1 MKAGIRKRKRK
12 TGYHYTVYVDY
23 GIVNNH
29 RKIDYLK
36 TFDNKPIAEKYK
48 NEIQSQI
55 DNNMFIH
62 TSNINFSQAIDEWME
77 NYVKNECEPNTYE
90 NYKVINEAYLKPY
103 LGHYPLS
110 VIGGFTGIDIINDYF
125 YFLRY
130 EQIKKN
136 LSYSS
141 VKHHKA
147 QISGVLSYFLKNKKL
162 KTNICI
168 NTIIPKDN
176 KKDIVITNNDLIDE
190 NDFEVLEDKKILTPE
205 QAVIILN
212 LFMNEAILPVVA
224 FAMFLGLRRSE
235 SLGILKSKI
244 NKKERKVIINA
255 VAVRSGTKN
264 IFKKKNKNKTSTR
277 ELYLPEILLTILD
290 LYEERQKV
298 NKQIFKEKYIESKFL
313 CVMDNGIP
321 IKPNYAS
328 DRFKKILDD
337 FIAAEKS
344 KNKDFKFP
352 HVTLH
357 TLRHF
362 DITALLEHGAY
373 IQDVQAAAGHAH
385 ITTTN
390 HYTHN
395 YITNKKQIAD
405 KTDEIFKDLI
415 GIS

>member
-1 MKAGIRKRKRK
+1 
-12 TGYHYTVYVDY
+12 
-23 GIVNNH
+23 
-29 RKIDYLK
+29 
-36 TFDNKPIAEKYK
+36 
-48 NEIQSQI
+48 
-55 DNNMFIH
+55 
-62 TSNINFSQAIDEWME
+62 ME

-90 NYKVINEAYLKPY
+90 NYKVLNEAYLRPY
-103 LGHYPLS
+103 LGHYPLA
-110 VIGGFTGIDIINDYF
+110 VIGGFTGMDIINSYF

-130 EQIKKN
+130 ELCNDKRKINGKLRKN
-136 LSYSS
+136 LSYCS

-147 QISGVLSYFLKNKKL
+147 QLSGIFSYFVKNKKL
-162 KTNICI
+162 KTNICL
-168 NTIIPKDN
+168 NTTIPKTDEDS
-176 KKDIVITNNDLIDE
+176 KKDTVISCEELLDE
-190 NDFEVLEDKKILTPE
+190 NDFEVLEDKKVLTPE
-205 QAVIILN
+205 QAVTILN

-235 SLGILKSKI
+235 SLGILKSKV
-244 NKKERKVIINA
+244 NWEERKVIINA
-255 VAVRSGTKN
+255 VSVRSGTQN

-277 ELYLPEILLTILD
+277 ELYLPEILLKILKI
-290 LYEERQKV
+290 YEENQKD
-298 NKQIFKEKYIESKFL
+298 NKVMYGENYIESKFL
-313 CVMDNGIP
+313 CVMEDGRP

-337 FIAAEKS
+337 FISNEKS
-344 KNKDFKFP
+344 KNKDFEFP

-373 IQDVQAAAGHAH
+373 IQDVQATAGHAH
-385 ITTTN
+385 IATTN